1 MSHSLESKGY
11 AISIVMIIFFNIDCV
26 IIGRVMDLKSLAED
40 SVPEVFTLTCN
51 MFGYKLLNRPW
62 CGFR

>member
-1 MSHSLESKGY
+1 
-11 AISIVMIIFFNIDCV
+11 MIKLFFFNIDCV